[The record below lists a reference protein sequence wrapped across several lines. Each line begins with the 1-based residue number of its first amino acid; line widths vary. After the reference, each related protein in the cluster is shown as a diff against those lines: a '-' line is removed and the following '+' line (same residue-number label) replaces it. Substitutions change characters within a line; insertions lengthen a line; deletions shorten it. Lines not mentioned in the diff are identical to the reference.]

1 MGRGPER
8 RRWHGRDERLS
19 IARRV
24 CVLLLMAGVM
34 PVVQAED
41 TPVTKP
47 PTAGTTPTQTQTSTK
62 SAPAA
67 AKTAASTAK
76 KAPAPKPAEPEAD
89 DELLEFLGSVD
100 TLEQDSKD
108 RKND

>member
-1 MGRGPER
+1 
-8 RRWHGRDERLS
+8 LS
-19 IARRV
+19 VARRV

-34 PVVQAED
+34 PAVHAED

-47 PTAGTTPTQTQTSTK
+47 ATAGTTPAQTPAK

-67 AKTAASTAK
+67 SKTAASTAK

-108 RKND
+108 QKND

>member
-1 MGRGPER
+1 
-8 RRWHGRDERLS
+8 LS

-24 CVLLLMAGVM
+24 WVLLLMAGLA
-34 PVVQAED
+34 PATQAED

-47 PTAGTTPTQTQTSTK
+47 ATAGTSPPHTPAK

-67 AKTAASTAK
+67 SPSAARTAK
-76 KAPAPKPAEPEAD
+76 KEPAAQPPVPEAD

-100 TLEQDSKD
+100 TLEQDSKEE
-108 RKND
+108 KND